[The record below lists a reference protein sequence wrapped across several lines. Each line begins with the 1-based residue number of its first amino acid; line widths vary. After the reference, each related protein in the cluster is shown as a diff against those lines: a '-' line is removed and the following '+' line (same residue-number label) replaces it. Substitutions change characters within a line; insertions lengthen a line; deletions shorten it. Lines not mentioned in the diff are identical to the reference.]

1 MTDRVNNDFGLSDF
15 IKDEVRIRQRRQPT
29 NGRILGANADMW
41 MTCEKLDDA
50 LYTGLDAICALR
62 RMLGNIVEDQT
73 KIGKCRGRVANLHR
87 PCLAQMERTCSS
99 EANSPRAAAALE
111 LAMAAR
117 SSSDSGTGCAS
128 PPPASSSTMRAM
140 SSCASGGRSRNASSA

>member
-1 MTDRVNNDFGLSDF
+1 MTNGVNDDYGLGDF

-29 NGRILGANADMW
+29 NCRILGANADMW
-41 MTCEKLDDA
+41 MTCEELDNA
-50 LYTGLDAICALR
+50 LYARLDASGTLR
-62 RMLGNIVEDQT
+62 RMPGNVVEDQT
-73 KIGKCRGRVANLHR
+73 KIGKCRGRIANLHR

-111 LAMAAR
+111 LAIAVR

-128 PPPASSSTMRAM
+128 PLPASSRTIRAI
-140 SSCASGGRSRNASSA
+140 SSCTSGGRSRTASSA